1 MKSLIMSLKQILS
14 ESKEE
19 LSTVGLQL
27 ASLGMFMDSLNY
39 VYKNKNGTTFTYKGE
54 DKRFPKELAWKDA
67 VILHNTGFFLIGDKG
82 FYQVPQMHVHYVKS
96 YTFDLKEAVN
106 SSPLVKIY
114 LQWNKKKKH
123 WQTSTNRIK
132 FNEEYFNG

>member
-1 MKSLIMSLKQILS
+1 MKSLIISLKQILS
-14 ESKEE
+14 ESKTT
-19 LSTVGLQL
+19 LPTVGLQL
-27 ASLGMFMDSLNY
+27 ASLGMFMDSLGY

-54 DKRFPKELAWKDA
+54 DKRFPKELTWKDA
-67 VILHNTGFFLIGDKG
+67 VTLHNTGLFLVGDTG
-82 FYQVPQMHVHYVKS
+82 LYQVPQMHIIYNKN
-96 YTFDLKEAVN
+96 YTVDLKEAVN

>member
-1 MKSLIMSLKQILS
+1 MKSLMKSLKQILC
-14 ESKEE
+14 ESKT
-19 LSTVGLQL
+19 LLPTTGLQL
-27 ASLGMFMDSLNY
+27 ASLGMFMESLDY

-54 DKRFPKELAWKDA
+54 DKRFPKELTWKDA
-67 VILHNTGFFLIGDKG
+67 VTLHNAGFFLIGDKG
-82 FYQVPQMHVHYVKS
+82 LYQVPQRYLTYVKS
-96 YTFDLKEAVN
+96 YTFDLKKAVN

-123 WQTSTNRIK
+123 WQTSTDRIK